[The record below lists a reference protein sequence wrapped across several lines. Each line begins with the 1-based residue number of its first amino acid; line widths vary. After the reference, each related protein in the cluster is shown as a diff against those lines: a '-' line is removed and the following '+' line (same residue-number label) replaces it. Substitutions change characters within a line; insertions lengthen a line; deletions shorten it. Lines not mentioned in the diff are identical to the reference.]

1 VKYIVA
7 IALALCAC
15 GSKKKQKRTGDAAP
29 VIVVKAPVFDGG
41 VPGSVEEIEPNDG
54 ADVATPIAIGA
65 TARGKIEPETDA
77 DYYRIDVTEASALSV
92 LTNMVD
98 ADLTVDIEDG
108 SGTIIA
114 RSDRGGARIREGVPN
129 LAVSPGRYTAIVRKK
144 PPPPVKKPKPKKGH
158 PPPAGGQPGGSPA
171 AGSAP
176 AVPPVAYEIAVALV
190 QPAANTEREPD
201 DDRGTAND
209 LIVGDQAQGLI
220 GWTGDVDI
228 WKLSVEALSAKNSIE
243 IEVGAVDGVA
253 LSLELADGVGA
264 PLLARKAPRGQPLVV
279 KNVLPVVPSG
289 APPFHYLTI
298 RGDKSNPETHYTL
311 RVTAGSVEPEQEIEP
326 DDTAEK
332 PMPFPSDRTRLD
344 GTWSAGDTDYYAI
357 AADVNPRTVDVDVAP
372 SEVDLAVDLLID
384 GKVIAKSE
392 TPGKGQKEKLTAQIP
407 ASAKALVRVR
417 AAADATGQGTYELQI
432 REQ

>member
-1 VKYIVA
+1 MTVKYVVA
-7 IALALCAC
+7 IAIALCAC

-29 VIVVKAPVFDGG
+29 VIVVPAPVFDGG
-41 VPGSVEEIEPNDG
+41 APGSVEEIEPNDG
-54 ADVATPIAIGA
+54 ADVATPLAIGA

-77 DYYRIDVTEASALSV
+77 DFYRIEVTQAGALGV

-98 ADLTVDIEDG
+98 ADLTVDLEDG
-108 SGTIIA
+108 SGTTVA
-114 RSDRGGARIREGVPN
+114 KSDRGGPRIREGVPN
-129 LAVSPGRYTAIVRKK
+129 FAVNPGRYTVIVRKK
-144 PPPPVKKPKPKKGH
+144 PPPPQGKKTKAKPKKG
-158 PPPAGGQPGGSPA
+158 AEAPA

-176 AVPPVAYEIAVALV
+176 PAPPIAYEITATLV

-209 LIVGDQAQGLI
+209 LIVGDQVQGYI
-220 GWTGDVDI
+220 GWTNDSDI

-253 LSLELADGVGA
+253 LSVELADGVGA
-264 PLLARKAPRGQPLVV
+264 SLLARKAPRGQPLVV

-298 RGDKSNPETHYTL
+298 KGDKSNPETHYTL
-311 RVTAGSVEPEQEIEP
+311 RVTANSVEPEQEIEP

-332 PMPFPSDRTRLD
+332 PMPFPADRTRLD
-344 GTWSAGDTDYYAI
+344 ATWTAGDTDYYAI
-357 AADVNPRTVDVDVAP
+357 AADVNPRTVDVDITP
-372 SEVDLAVDLLID
+372 SEVDLAVDLMID

-392 TPGKGQKEKLTAQIP
+392 TPGKGVKEKLTAQIP
-407 ASAKALVRVR
+407 PSAKALVRVR
-417 AAADATGQGTYELQI
+417 AAAEATGQGTYELQV